1 MEIPGQIYLVNDKGV
16 TVCLYLTDEYVTVER
31 WTIEEVVTFRQRFY
45 AHVESFQLEG
55 FETDIPGYIP
65 SEVNEILN
73 LVDEFTDY
81 HLNVCSY
88 LFDSAGGYIV
98 EYRDPACVHERLII
112 ALEFV
117 DSKEYTLL
125 HYLESGRIVA
135 NKIPV
140 RGNLWELVLNIRSY
154 T

>member
-31 WTIEEVVTFRQRFY
+31 WTIEDVVTFRQRFY
-45 AHVESFQLEG
+45 APVESFQLEG
-55 FETDIPGYIP
+55 FETDIPGYLP

-81 HLNVCSY
+81 YLNVRSY
-88 LFDSAGGYIV
+88 LFDVAEGYTV
-98 EYRDPACVHERLII
+98 EYRDPVCVHERLLI

-125 HYLESGRIVA
+125 QYLESGGIVE

-140 RGNLWELVLNIRSY
+140 NGNLWELALNVRSY

>member
-1 MEIPGQIYLVNDKGV
+1 MEIPGQIFIVNDKGAI
-16 TVCLYLTDEYVTVER
+16 VCLYLTDEYVTVER
-31 WTIEEVVTFRQRFY
+31 RTIEEVVTFRQRFY
-45 AHVESFQLEG
+45 APAESFQLEG
-55 FETDIPGYIP
+55 IETDIPGYLP

-81 HLNVCSY
+81 HLNICSY

-98 EYRDPACVHERLII
+98 EYRDPVYVHEKLLI

-125 HYLESGRIVA
+125 QYLESGRIVA

-140 RGNLWELVLNIRSY
+140 KGNLWELVLNVRSY